1 MADKYLKFDDT
12 SKAMK
17 EQEATTTSSGAGD
30 AGKIVALHTDGKLHS
45 SLMPTGIGADTTV
58 YPAYEN
64 LTAGNFVNVFQDGGV
79 TKVRKADATSIS
91 KMAHGFVLENVTAG
105 SDATVYCSG
114 SNTQLSGLIP
124 GAKYFLSTTAGAV
137 TDTPPTSSGYII
149 QFVGPAKSETT
160 ISVNLGEPI
169 IRA

>member
-45 SLMPTGIGADTTV
+45 SLLPTGIGADTSV

-64 LTAGNFVNVFQDGGV
+64 LSAGNFVNIFDDGGV
-79 TKVRKADATSIS
+79 TKVRKADATSKS
-91 KMAHGFVLENVTAG
+91 KRAHGFVLENVTAG
-105 SDATVYCSG
+105 SDATVYCDG
-114 SNTQLSGLIP
+114 SNTQLSGLTP
-124 GAKYFLSTTAGAV
+124 GVTYFLSVTAGAV
-137 TDTPPTSSGYII
+137 TDTPPTTPGYII
-149 QFVGPAKSETT
+149 QVVGSAKNATT
-160 ISVNLGEPI
+160 ISVELGEPI
-169 IRA
+169 IRS